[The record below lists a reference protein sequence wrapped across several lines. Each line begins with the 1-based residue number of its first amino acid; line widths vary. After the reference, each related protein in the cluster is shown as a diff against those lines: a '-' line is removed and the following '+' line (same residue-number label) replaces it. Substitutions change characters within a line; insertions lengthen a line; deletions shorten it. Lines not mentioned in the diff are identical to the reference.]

1 MAEALAQWGIPEFG
15 VQRRER
21 VDHLIGLFA
30 LKLAGKDIAEMRSPG
45 VRHIVDD
52 QQLAVANSA

>member
-1 MAEALAQWGIPEFG
+1 

-30 LKLAGKDIAEMRSPG
+30 LKLAGQDVAEMRSPG
-45 VRHIVDD
+45 ERHIVDD